1 MRETYSIED
10 LAVFTGL
17 TDRTLRSYLKE
28 GRLTGRKEDG
38 AWRFTPEDLEKLLQ
52 DEGARQAVRANRN
65 AIVYDFMLNGGG
77 GEDAC
82 CAVRDIPVERDGEE
96 ALRVRLLER
105 VNREGGA
112 VRFAYGYGEDR
123 RGRGSAR
130 VILSGPTAAVRK
142 ILTEE

>member
-1 MRETYSIED
+1 MCETYSIED
-10 LAVFTGL
+10 LATFTGL

-28 GRLTGRKEDG
+28 GRLTWRKEDG
-38 AWRFTPEDLEKLLQ
+38 AWRFTPEDLEKLFQ

-65 AIVYDFMLNGGG
+65 AIVYDFMLNGG

-123 RGRGSAR
+123 RGQGSAR
-130 VILSGPTAAVRK
+130 VILAGPTAAVQK

>member
-1 MRETYSIED
+1 MCETYSIED

-28 GRLTGRKEDG
+28 GRLSGHKEGG

-65 AIVYDFMLNGGG
+65 AIVYDFMLNGG

-123 RGRGSAR
+123 WGRGSAR
-130 VILSGPTAAVRK
+130 VILAGPTASVRR

>member
-1 MRETYSIED
+1 MCETYSIED

-28 GRLTGRKEDG
+28 GRLTGRKEGG

-65 AIVYDFMLNGGG
+65 AIVYDFMLNGG

-130 VILSGPTAAVRK
+130 VILAGPTAAVRR

>member
-1 MRETYSIED
+1 M
-10 LAVFTGL
+10 LF
-17 TDRTLRSYLKE
+17 RS
-28 GRLTGRKEDG
+28 RLTGRKEDG
-38 AWRFTPEDLEKLLQ
+38 AWRFTPEDLEKLFQ

-65 AIVYDFMLNGGG
+65 AIVYDFMLNGG

-123 RGRGSAR
+123 RGQGSAR
-130 VILSGPTAAVRK
+130 VILAGPTAAVQK

>member
-1 MRETYSIED
+1 MCETYSIED
-10 LAVFTGL
+10 LATFTGL

-38 AWRFTPEDLEKLLQ
+38 AWRFTPEDLEKLFQ

-65 AIVYDFMLNGGG
+65 AIVYDFMLNGG

-123 RGRGSAR
+123 RGQGSAR
-130 VILSGPTAAVRK
+130 VILAGPTAAVQK

>member
-1 MRETYSIED
+1 MCETYSIED
-10 LAVFTGL
+10 LATFTGL
-17 TDRTLRSYLKE
+17 TDRTLRSYLQE

-38 AWRFTPEDLEKLLQ
+38 AWRFTPEDLEKLFQ

-65 AIVYDFMLNGGG
+65 AIVYDFMLNGGR
-77 GEDAC
+77 EDAC

-123 RGRGSAR
+123 RGQGSAR
-130 VILSGPTAAVRK
+130 VILAGPTAAVQK

>member
-1 MRETYSIED
+1 MFFSQTVYPANRD
-10 LAVFTGL
+10 
-17 TDRTLRSYLKE
+17 SYTISAQI
-28 GRLTGRKEDG
+28 GS
-38 AWRFTPEDLEKLLQ
+38 EDLEKLFQ

-65 AIVYDFMLNGGG
+65 AIVYDFMLNGG

-123 RGRGSAR
+123 RGQGSAR
-130 VILSGPTAAVRK
+130 VILAGPTAAVQK

>member
-1 MRETYSIED
+1 MCETYSIED
-10 LAVFTGL
+10 LATFTGL

-28 GRLTGRKEDG
+28 GRLTGRKEDS
-38 AWRFTPEDLEKLLQ
+38 AWRFTPEDLEKLFQ
-52 DEGARQAVRANRN
+52 DEGTRQAVRANRN
-65 AIVYDFMLNGGG
+65 AIVYDFMLNGGR
-77 GEDAC
+77 EDAC

-123 RGRGSAR
+123 RGQGSAR
-130 VILSGPTAAVRK
+130 VILAGPTAAVQK

>member
-1 MRETYSIED
+1 MCETYSIED
-10 LAVFTGL
+10 LATFTGL

-38 AWRFTPEDLEKLLQ
+38 AWRFTPEDLEKLFQ
-52 DEGARQAVRANRN
+52 DEAARQAVRANRN
-65 AIVYDFMLNGGG
+65 AIVYDFMLNGG

-123 RGRGSAR
+123 RGQGSAR
-130 VILSGPTAAVRK
+130 VILAGPTAAVQK